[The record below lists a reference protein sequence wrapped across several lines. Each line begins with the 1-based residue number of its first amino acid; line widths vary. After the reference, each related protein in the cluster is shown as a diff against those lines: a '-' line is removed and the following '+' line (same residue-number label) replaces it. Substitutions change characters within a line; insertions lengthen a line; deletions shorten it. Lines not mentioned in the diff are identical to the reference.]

1 LVLGITDP
9 LRFAIDLLSFFA
21 IYATLAVSLNWEYG
35 FCGIPNLGKVLF
47 FAVGAFMVGG
57 LFSRITAW
65 VFGINLAGLDFT
77 NDNSVI
83 VSETQTSLTQHPA
96 LAIGL
101 FVLMLAIAAGVA
113 AGFGLLA
120 SYPAIK
126 LREDYL
132 GILLLICG
140 ELWRYIGQYYDPI
153 VGGTLGV
160 SVPLPFSWISNDLM
174 RSITALVVM
183 VGLALLSWFII
194 ERLSRAP
201 LGRELRAVRDHEDAS
216 EAFGKNIIRVRM
228 NTLLVG
234 SAIAG
239 VAGAMYAF
247 YAGSV
252 SAADFTT
259 TWTFVVILMVTLGG
273 RSNNVGSMVG
283 AFVYV
288 LVFALIRQYKYY
300 ITVPF
305 DLNYLA
311 TMIFG
316 FVLLILLVRRPAG
329 LLPETPG
336 KTTDFQKILDKM
348 KIIPGK
354 KEEEQNGR

>member
-9 LRFAIDLLSFFA
+9 LRFAIDLLSFFS

-47 FAVGAFMVGG
+47 FAAGAFMVGG
-57 LFSRITAW
+57 LFSRLTAW
-65 VFGINLAGLDFT
+65 VFGINLAGLNFSA
-77 NDNSVI
+77 DNSVI
-83 VSETQTSLTQHPA
+83 VSETQTSLSQHPA
-96 LAIGL
+96 VAIGL
-101 FVLMLAIAAGVA
+101 FLLMLVIAAGVA
-113 AGFGLLA
+113 AGFGFLA

-132 GILLLICG
+132 GIMLLISG
-140 ELWRYIGQYYDPI
+140 ELWRYIGQYYDPM

-160 SVPLPFSWISNDLM
+160 SVPIPFAWISNDFTREIAGLG
-174 RSITALVVM
+174 ILI
-183 VGLALLSWFII
+183 GLALISWFII

-228 NTLLVG
+228 NTLVVG

-247 YAGSV
+247 YTGSV

-259 TWTFVVILMVTLGG
+259 TWTFVTILMVTLGG
-273 RSNNVGSMVG
+273 RSNNIGSLLG

-288 LVFALIRQYKYY
+288 FVFALVRQYKYY
-300 ITVPF
+300 VSVPF

-316 FVLLILLVRRPAG
+316 FVLLIMLVRKPSG

-336 KTTDFQKILDKM
+336 KTTDFQKILDRM
-348 KIIPGK
+348 KIVPAREAEKNGK
-354 KEEEQNGR
+354 

>member
-1 LVLGITDP
+1 MVLGITDP
-9 LRFAIDLLSFFA
+9 LRFAIDLLSFFS

-47 FAVGAFMVGG
+47 FAAGAFMVGG
-57 LFSRITAW
+57 LFSRLTAW
-65 VFGINLAGLDFT
+65 VFGINLAGLNFSA
-77 NDNSVI
+77 DNSVI
-83 VSETQTSLTQHPA
+83 VSETQTSLSQHPA
-96 LAIGL
+96 VAIGL
-101 FVLMLAIAAGVA
+101 FLLMLVIAAGVA
-113 AGFGLLA
+113 AGFGFLA

-132 GILLLICG
+132 GIMLLISG
-140 ELWRYIGQYYDPI
+140 ELWRYIGQYYDPM

-160 SVPLPFSWISNDLM
+160 SVPIPFAWISNDFTREIAGLG
-174 RSITALVVM
+174 ILI
-183 VGLALLSWFII
+183 GLALISWFII

-228 NTLLVG
+228 NTLIVG

-259 TWTFVVILMVTLGG
+259 TWTFVTILMVTLGG
-273 RSNNVGSMVG
+273 RSNNIGSLLG

-288 LVFALIRQYKYY
+288 FVFALVRQYKYY
-300 ITVPF
+300 VSVPF

-316 FVLLILLVRRPAG
+316 FVLLIMLVRKPSG

-336 KTTDFQKILDKM
+336 KTTDFQKILDRM
-348 KIIPGK
+348 KIVPAREAEKNGK
-354 KEEEQNGR
+354 